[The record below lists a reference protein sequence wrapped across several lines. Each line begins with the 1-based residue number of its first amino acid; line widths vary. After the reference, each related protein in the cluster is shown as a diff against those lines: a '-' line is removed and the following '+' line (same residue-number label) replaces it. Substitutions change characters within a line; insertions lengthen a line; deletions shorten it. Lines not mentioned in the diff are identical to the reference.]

1 MDHNMIT
8 HTSQED
14 EALRRAREADRRR
27 AAQGG
32 NGGGRR

>member
-14 EALRRAREADRRR
+14 EALRRAREVDRRR
-27 AAQGG
+27 AQSGNRGG
-32 NGGGRR
+32 QR